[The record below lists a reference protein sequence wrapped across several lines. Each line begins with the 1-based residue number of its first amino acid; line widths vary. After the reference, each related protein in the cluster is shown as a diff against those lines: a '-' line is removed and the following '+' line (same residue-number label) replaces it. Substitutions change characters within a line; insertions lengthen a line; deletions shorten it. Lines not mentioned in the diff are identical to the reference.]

1 MQPFRAWRPRPGLER
16 RVAAP
21 PYDVLDSEE
30 ARTLAAGIDE
40 SFLYV
45 SKAEIALEPG
55 VSARDP
61 RVYAASERR
70 FADMRAQGIL
80 LQDATPCFY
89 VYRLEMN
96 GHRQTGI
103 AGLASVTAYRE
114 GRIKKHEHTRPDK
127 EDDRTRLASTLRA
140 NSGPVFLIH
149 PENPDIETLT
159 ERLIAAAAPV
169 YDFLADD
176 GIRHTLW
183 VMGQSEM
190 IRDLTAALDG
200 VPAMYIADGHH
211 RAAAA
216 VRVAND
222 IPEAG
227 AGFLAVVFP
236 TSQVRIMDY
245 NRVVRD
251 LNGMEEAE
259 FLRRVGE
266 GFRLRPADGPVAP
279 NARHRFGMYLGGRWH
294 HLEADLTAEQ
304 EADPLTRLDV
314 SILQERLLAPLLGI
328 ANPRQETRI
337 DFVGGRRGLEEL
349 TRRVDSGEMRV
360 AFSLFPTGMDEL
372 MAVSDAG
379 CVMPPKSTWFEPKLR
394 DGLVV
399 QTF

>member
-1 MQPFRAWRPRPGLER
+1 MQPFRAWRPKPGLER

-21 PYDVLDSEE
+21 PYDVLDSAE
-30 ARTLAAGIDE
+30 ARALAAGIEE

-45 SKAEIALEPG
+45 SKAEIALEPEI
-55 VSARDP
+55 SARDP
-61 RVYAASERR
+61 RVYDAAKRR
-70 FADMRAQGIL
+70 FADMCAQGIL

-89 VYRLEMN
+89 LYRLEMN
-96 GHRQTGI
+96 GHRQTGV
-103 AGLASVTAYRE
+103 AGLASVAAYRE

-127 EDDRTRLASTLRA
+127 EDDRTRLAATLRA

-149 PENPDIETLT
+149 PEHPGIEALT
-159 ERLIAAAAPV
+159 ERRIAASAPV
-169 YDFLADD
+169 YDFLAED

-183 VMGQSEM
+183 VMDRPEE
-190 IRDLTAALDG
+190 IRELAVALDRL
-200 VPAMYIADGHH
+200 PAMYIADGHH

-216 VRVAND
+216 SRVAD
-222 IPEAG
+222 DMPEAG

-251 LNGMEEAE
+251 LNGMEETE
-259 FLRRVGE
+259 FLHRVGE
-266 GFRLRPADGPVAP
+266 AFRLRRADGPVAP
-279 NARHRFGMYLGGRWH
+279 DARHRFGMYLAGRWH
-294 HLEADLTAEQ
+294 HLEADLTPEQ
-304 EADPLTRLDV
+304 AADPLACLDV

-328 ANPRQETRI
+328 VNPRQDMRI